1 MIMQRKVASKF
12 GKHTLAAEVAEGL
25 DLRGK
30 TAIVTGG
37 TAGLGR
43 ETTRVLAMNGAHV
56 IFTARDAAKGQKLAE
71 EFRTITRNPQVDVA
85 VLDLFHVESATKFA
99 EQMLWKFPKLDLLIL
114 NAATANCPLARN
126 ELGIESQFMTNYV
139 GHLIVA
145 AILAPALIT
154 AAPSRII
161 TLTSA
166 GHQASPIIWEDIN
179 FERRDYQPMLG
190 YAQSKTAMSL
200 LAVELNRRLASRR
213 VLAFT
218 VRPGMVPDTN
228 LSRYSNPSGDKG
240 ELMATIRALGFNTSD
255 LKSIEAG
262 TATTIWAATAEELEN
277 TAGGLYLE
285 DCQIA
290 EQLQEPNYKNGFL
303 SYAVDKAGA
312 HRLWQMTES
321 MLGQTFKL

>member
-1 MIMQRKVASKF
+1 
-12 GKHTLAAEVAEGL
+12 LAAEVAEGL

-30 TAIVTGG
+30 AAIVTGG
-37 TAGLGR
+37 TAGLGW
-43 ETTRVLAMNGAHV
+43 ETTRVLAMTGAHV

-71 EFRTITRNPQVDVA
+71 ELRTITKNPQVDFA
-85 VLDLFHVESATKFA
+85 VLDLFHAESATTFA
-99 EQMLWKFPKLDLLIL
+99 EQMLRKCPKLDLLIL

-126 ELGIESQFMTNYV
+126 ALGIESQFMTNYV
-139 GHLIVA
+139 GHLMVA

-166 GHQASPIIWEDIN
+166 GHQASPIMWEDIN
-179 FERRDYQPMLG
+179 FERREYKPMLG

-200 LAVELNRRLASRR
+200 LAVELNRRLASRK

-228 LSRYSNPSGDKG
+228 LSRFSNPSGNK
-240 ELMATIRALGFNTSD
+240 EALMASIRALGFNTSD

-262 TATTIWAATAEELEN
+262 TATTIWAATAQELES
-277 TAGGLYLE
+277 TPGGLYLE
-285 DCQIA
+285 DCQVA

-303 SYAVDKAGA
+303 SYAIDKAGA
-312 HRLWQMTES
+312 QRLWQMTES
-321 MLGQTFKL
+321 MLGQTFEL

>member
-1 MIMQRKVASKF
+1 MNRPQVASKF
-12 GKHTLAAEVAEGL
+12 GKQTLAAEVALGL

-37 TAGLGR
+37 TAGLGW
-43 ETTRVLAMNGAHV
+43 ETTRVLAMTGAHV
-56 IFTARDAAKGQKLAE
+56 VFTARDTAKGQKLAE
-71 EFRTITRNPQVDVA
+71 EFRDITRNPRVDFA
-85 VLDLFHVESATKFA
+85 VLDLFRVESATDFA
-99 EQMLWKFPKLDLLIL
+99 EQMLRKFPKLDLLIL

-145 AILAPALIT
+145 AILAAALVA

-166 GHQASPIIWEDIN
+166 GHQASPIVWEDIN
-179 FERRDYQPMLG
+179 FERREYKPMLG

-218 VRPGMVPDTN
+218 VRPGMVPDTK
-228 LSRYSNPSGDKG
+228 LSRFSNPSGDKQA
-240 ELMATIRALGFNTSD
+240 LMASIRALGFDTSD

-262 TATTIWAATAEELEN
+262 AATTIWAATAEALGG
-277 TAGGLYLE
+277 TPGGLYLE
-285 DCQIA
+285 DCQVA
-290 EQLQEPNYKNGFL
+290 EQLQQPNYKDGFL
-303 SYAVDKAGA
+303 PYAVDEAGA
-312 HRLWQMTES
+312 QRLWQMTER
-321 MLGQTFKL
+321 MLGRTFNT

>member
-1 MIMQRKVASKF
+1 MQQKVPSKF
-12 GKHTLAAEVAEGL
+12 GKDSVAAEVAEGL
-25 DLRGK
+25 ELRGK

-37 TAGLGR
+37 TAGLGW
-43 ETTRVLAMNGAHV
+43 ETTRVLAMTGAQV

-71 EFRTITRNPQVDVA
+71 EFRALTKNPQVDFA
-85 VLDLFHVESATKFA
+85 VLDLFQVGSATHFA
-99 EQMLWKFPKLDLLIL
+99 ERMLRKVPKLDLLIL

-145 AILAPALIT
+145 AILAPALIA

-179 FERRDYQPMLG
+179 FERREYKPMLG

-218 VRPGMVPDTN
+218 VRPGMVPDTK
-228 LSRYSNPSGDKG
+228 LSRFSNPSGDR
-240 ELMATIRALGFNTSD
+240 ETLMASIRALGFNTSD

-262 TATTIWAATAEELEN
+262 AATTIWAATAEELAS
-277 TAGGLYLE
+277 TPGGLYLE

-290 EQLQEPNYKNGFL
+290 EQLEQPNYKDGFL
-303 SYAVDKAGA
+303 SYAVDQAGA
-312 HRLWQMTES
+312 QRLWRMTEG
-321 MLGQTFKL
+321 MLGQEFNF

>member
-1 MIMQRKVASKF
+1 MQQKAASRF
-12 GKHTLAAEVAEGL
+12 GKNTSAAEVAEGL

-37 TAGLGR
+37 TAGLGW
-43 ETTRVLAMNGAHV
+43 ETTRVLALTGAHV
-56 IFTARDAAKGQKLAE
+56 IFTARDRAKGQKLAE
-71 EFRTITRNPQVDVA
+71 EFRIIARNPHVDFA
-85 VLDLFHVESATKFA
+85 VLDLFHVDSATNFA
-99 EQMLWKFPKLDLLIL
+99 AQMLRKFPKLDLLIL

-126 ELGIESQFMTNYV
+126 ELGIESQLMTNYV

-145 AILAPALIT
+145 AILAPALVA

-166 GHQASPIIWEDIN
+166 GHQVSPIVWEDIN

-200 LAVELNRRLASRR
+200 LAIELNRRLASRK

-228 LSRYSNPSGDKG
+228 LSRFSNPSGDK
-240 ELMATIRALGFNTSD
+240 EALLATIRALGFDTSD
-255 LKSIEAG
+255 LKSIEVG
-262 TATTIWAATAEELEN
+262 TATTIWAATAEELAG
-277 TAGGLYLE
+277 TPGGLYLE

-290 EQLQEPNYKNGFL
+290 AQIQQPNYKDGFL
-303 SYAVDKAGA
+303 PYAIDAA
-312 HRLWQMTES
+312 DAQRLWQMTES
-321 MLGQTFKL
+321 MLGRTFDI

>member
-1 MIMQRKVASKF
+1 LNRPQVASKF
-12 GKHTLAAEVAEGL
+12 GKATLAAEVAEGL

-43 ETTRVLAMNGAHV
+43 ETARVLAMTGAHV
-56 IFTARDAAKGQKLAE
+56 VFTARDTAKGQTLAE
-71 EFRTITRNPQVDVA
+71 EFRDITRNPRVDFA
-85 VLDLFHVESATKFA
+85 VLDLFQVKSATDFA
-99 EQMLWKFPKLDLLIL
+99 EQMLRKFPKLDLLIL

-145 AILAPALIT
+145 AILAPALVA

-166 GHQASPIIWEDIN
+166 GHQASPIVWEDIN
-179 FERRDYQPMLG
+179 FERREYKPMLG

-228 LSRYSNPSGDKG
+228 LSRFSNPSGDK
-240 ELMATIRALGFNTSD
+240 ETLMASIRALGFNTSD

-262 TATTIWAATAEELEN
+262 AATTIWAATAEELDS
-277 TAGGLYLE
+277 TPGGLYLE
-285 DCQIA
+285 DCQVA
-290 EQLQEPNYKNGFL
+290 EQLQTPNYKDGFL
-303 SYAVDKAGA
+303 PYAVDQAGA
-312 HRLWQMTES
+312 QRLWQMTER
-321 MLGQTFKL
+321 MLGRTFDT

>member
-1 MIMQRKVASKF
+1 MQQKLPSKF
-12 GKHTLAAEVAEGL
+12 GKNTLATEVAEGL

-30 TAIVTGG
+30 TVIVTGG
-37 TAGLGR
+37 TAGLGW
-43 ETTRVLAMNGAHV
+43 ETTRVLAMTGAHV
-56 IFTARDAAKGQKLAE
+56 VFTARDAAKGQKLAK
-71 EFRTITRNPQVDVA
+71 EFRTITKSPKVDFA
-85 VLDLFHVESATKFA
+85 VLDLFHVKSATEFA
-99 EQMLWKFPKLDLLIL
+99 RQMLRKCPKLDLLIL

-145 AILAPALIT
+145 AILAPALVA

-166 GHQASPIIWEDIN
+166 GHQASPIVWEDIN
-179 FERRDYQPMLG
+179 FRCRDYKPMLG

-200 LAVELNRRLASRR
+200 LAVELNRRLASRG

-228 LSRYSNPSGDKG
+228 LSRFSNPSGDK
-240 ELMATIRALGFNTSD
+240 EALMASIRALGFNTSD

-262 TATTIWAATAEELEN
+262 TATTIWAATAEELES
-277 TAGGLYLE
+277 TPGGLYLE

-290 EQLQEPNYKNGFL
+290 ERLQEPNYKNGFL
-303 SYAVDKAGA
+303 PYAVDTAGA
-312 HRLWQMTES
+312 QRLWQMTER
-321 MLGQTFKL
+321 MLGQTFDI

>member
-1 MIMQRKVASKF
+1 LNLPSKF

-43 ETTRVLAMNGAHV
+43 ETTRVLAMAGAHV
-56 IFTARDAAKGQKLAE
+56 IFTARDAAKGQRLAE
-71 EFRTITRNPQVDVA
+71 EFRTITKNPQVDVA
-85 VLDLFHVESATKFA
+85 MLDLFHMESATKFA
-99 EQMLWKFPKLDLLIL
+99 EEMLRRFPKLDLLIL

-145 AILAPALIT
+145 AILAPALIA
-154 AAPSRII
+154 AAPSRIV

-179 FERRDYQPMLG
+179 FERRDYKPMLG

-228 LSRYSNPSGDKG
+228 LSRFSNPSGDKE

-255 LKSIEAG
+255 IKSIEAG

-290 EQLQEPNYKNGFL
+290 EQLQEPNYKDGFL
-303 SYAVDKAGA
+303 SYAVDKAEA
-312 HRLWQMTES
+312 HRLWRMTES

>member
-1 MIMQRKVASKF
+1 MQQKVPSKF
-12 GKHTLAAEVAEGL
+12 GKDSVAAEVAEGL
-25 DLRGK
+25 ELRGK

-37 TAGLGR
+37 TAGLGW
-43 ETTRVLAMNGAHV
+43 ETTRVLAMTGAHV

-71 EFRTITRNPQVDVA
+71 EFRTLTKNPQVDFA
-85 VLDLFHVESATKFA
+85 VLDLFQVGSATHFA
-99 EQMLWKFPKLDLLIL
+99 EQMLRKAPKLDLLIL

-145 AILAPALIT
+145 AILAPALIA

-179 FERRDYQPMLG
+179 FERREYKPMLG

-218 VRPGMVPDTN
+218 VRPGMVPDTK
-228 LSRYSNPSGDKG
+228 LSRFSNPSGDR
-240 ELMATIRALGFNTSD
+240 ETLMASIRALGFNTSD

-262 TATTIWAATAEELEN
+262 AATTIWAATAEELAS
-277 TAGGLYLE
+277 TPGGLYLE

-290 EQLQEPNYKNGFL
+290 EQLEQPNYKDGFL

-312 HRLWQMTES
+312 QRLWRMTEG
-321 MLGQTFKL
+321 MLGQEFNF

>member
-1 MIMQRKVASKF
+1 LNLPQAQSRF
-12 GKHTLAAEVAEGL
+12 GKKTLAAEVAEGL

-37 TAGLGR
+37 TAGLGW
-43 ETTRVLAMNGAHV
+43 ETTRVLAMTGAHV

-71 EFRTITRNPQVDVA
+71 EFRVITKHPQVDFA
-85 VLDLFHVESATKFA
+85 VLDLFHVESVTRFA
-99 EQMLWKFPKLDLLIL
+99 EQMLRQFPKLDLLIL

-126 ELGIESQFMTNYV
+126 QLGIESQFMTNYV
-139 GHLIVA
+139 GHLVIA
-145 AILAPALIT
+145 AILAPALVA

-166 GHQASPIIWEDIN
+166 GHQASSIVWDDIN
-179 FERRDYQPMLG
+179 FERREYKPMLG

-228 LSRYSNPSGDKG
+228 LSRFSNPSGDK
-240 ELMATIRALGFNTSD
+240 EALMATIRELGFDTSD

-262 TATTIWAATAEELEN
+262 TATTIWAATAEELER
-277 TAGGLYLE
+277 TPGGLYLE

-290 EQLQEPNYKNGFL
+290 VQLQQANYQNGFL
-303 SYAVDKAGA
+303 PYAVDKAGA
-312 HRLWQMTES
+312 QRLWQMTES
-321 MLGQTFKL
+321 MLGQKFDI